1 MVYIQRMIIAALGA
15 LWIICYLPA
24 IIAFHTPL
32 NAAGVLAEITLIFL
46 GILLVMF
53 AVFFSIFYVGSRIW
67 SAIDSRA
74 KPSL

>member
-1 MVYIQRMIIAALGA
+1 MIVAALGA

-24 IIAFHTPL
+24 ILAFHTPL

-46 GILLVMF
+46 GILLVLF
-53 AVFFSIFYVGSRIW
+53 AIFFSIFYVGSLVW

-74 KPSL
+74 RPSV